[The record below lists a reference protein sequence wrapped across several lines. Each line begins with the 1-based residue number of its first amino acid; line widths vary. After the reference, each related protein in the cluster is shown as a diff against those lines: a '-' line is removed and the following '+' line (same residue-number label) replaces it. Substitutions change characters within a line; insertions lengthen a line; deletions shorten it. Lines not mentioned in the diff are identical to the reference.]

1 MNTLILTLVTFGGFY
16 SIYKAIKSLDK
27 IYHINKYGI
36 KASAKVTN
44 IREEKNTDSDGDTT
58 YTYYYFVTFID
69 NRGKT
74 IEKEIE
80 FPVTKKPKRNPP
92 FSKNILY
99 SSDDNNNLSIILE
112 KNEGRNTR
120 FILSLII
127 GIGMLAYV
135 TLNYN
140 GEFDIIIN
148 YIENY
153 F

>member
-1 MNTLILTLVTFGGFY
+1 MC
-16 SIYKAIKSLDK
+16 SRHSSL
-27 IYHINKYGI
+27 HLQLLN
-36 KASAKVTN
+36 
-44 IREEKNTDSDGDTT
+44 
-58 YTYYYFVTFID
+58 
-69 NRGKT
+69 
-74 IEKEIE
+74 
-80 FPVTKKPKRNPP
+80 